1 MLYVC
6 RSGCPMSVEITDM
19 TNCTLTDQVTIKYLP
34 IQPLFKACHLDV
46 NPQCSLFINSKFLD
60 FHMIF
65 HFHILD
71 IKSIIFREAR
81 VFGKKAHSKFCPIPS
96 ARRSEIYKRQDG
108 IKHFI
113 ILRWTLAYLGKNK
126 QIKTKLTLLQS
137 SQFRLRRNYFR
148 GVFDIK
154 VFSMTELKTST
165 FKLISFDFQQR
176 IKSFENAL

>member
-6 RSGCPMSVEITDM
+6 RSRCPMSVEITDM
-19 TNCTLTDQVTIKYLP
+19 TNCTLTDQVTIKYLS

-108 IKHFI
+108 IKHFYYI
-113 ILRWTLAYLGKNK
+113 EMDFSIPGEKETNQNK
-126 QIKTKLTLLQS
+126 ADTAAVIS
-137 SQFRLRRNYFR
+137 
-148 GVFDIK
+148 
-154 VFSMTELKTST
+154 
-165 FKLISFDFQQR
+165 ISFKEKLFQGCFRHQGFQHDRTKDFHIQ
-176 IKSFENAL
+176 INKL